1 MVESRFWNPKN
12 QQKISIKKCFIL
24 RCGYDHF
31 IEEIGRGI
39 FDLLISYMVERPWK
53 GPWKGCLEPG
63 ATPPSGC
70 RQRGAD
76 CQEQIFRRGALAGRA
91 NEICQGT
98 SVAQAFGDA
107 PKDGE
112 PQTHDTL
119 EGEKKKMQKKTNG
132 QKRDISAEMSTS
144 RFRVLTAWP
153 GCEDDQPTN
162 TMRCRPT

>member
-1 MVESRFWNPKN
+1 M
-12 QQKISIKKCFIL
+12 
-24 RCGYDHF
+24 
-31 IEEIGRGI
+31 
-39 FDLLISYMVERPWK
+39 ERPWK

-98 SVAQAFGDA
+98 AVAQAFGDA

-119 EGEKKKMQKKTNG
+119 EGEKKKNAKKKQTDKKGISQQKCPPPGFGYSRLGQVAKT
-132 QKRDISAEMSTS
+132 ISQRTPCVAVQPETWLC
-144 RFRVLTAWP
+144 RFQYLVHDT
-153 GCEDDQPTN
+153 
-162 TMRCRPT
+162 

>member
-1 MVESRFWNPKN
+1 
-12 QQKISIKKCFIL
+12 
-24 RCGYDHF
+24 
-31 IEEIGRGI
+31 
-39 FDLLISYMVERPWK
+39 MVERPWK

-70 RQRGAD
+70 RQRGDD

-98 SVAQAFGDA
+98 AVAQAFGDA

-119 EGEKKKMQKKTNG
+119 EGEKEKNAKKSKRTKKGYLSRNVHLPVSGTHGLARLRRRSANEHHALPSNLRLG
-132 QKRDISAEMSTS
+132 SAVSNIWYMIHDI
-144 RFRVLTAWP
+144 
-153 GCEDDQPTN
+153 
-162 TMRCRPT
+162 